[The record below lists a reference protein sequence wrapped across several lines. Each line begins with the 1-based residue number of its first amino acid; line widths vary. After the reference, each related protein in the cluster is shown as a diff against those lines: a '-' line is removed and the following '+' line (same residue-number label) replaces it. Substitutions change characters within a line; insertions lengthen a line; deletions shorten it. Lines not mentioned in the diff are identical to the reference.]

1 MFIFPSISPL
11 FILCLC
17 LFLFF
22 FFYFFPPTTK
32 KILLNFSLHFTPFFF
47 SSFTFSLQLT
57 ISPFYLPL
65 FCSLFF
71 FFFFPSL
78 FFLLTFKNVLTKI
91 LTHTEEKCWH
101 TLKQIKRGEG
111 SKNLIRIKKELS
123 IIHLFILKKWFC
135 FI

>member
-11 FILCLC
+11 FIL
-17 LFLFF
+17 FYVYFY
-22 FFYFFPPTTK
+22 FYFFT
-32 KILLNFSLHFTPFFF
+32 FSLQLLKKSLLIFPSISHFFF

-71 FFFFPSL
+71 FFCFFPSL
-78 FFLLTFKNVLTKI
+78 FFLLTFKNVLRKI